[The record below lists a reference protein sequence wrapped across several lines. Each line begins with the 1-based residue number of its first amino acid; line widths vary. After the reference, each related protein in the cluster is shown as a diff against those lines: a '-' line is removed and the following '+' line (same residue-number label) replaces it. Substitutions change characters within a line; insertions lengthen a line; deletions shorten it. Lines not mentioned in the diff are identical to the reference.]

1 MPKRNEWSRLLNRF
15 GKVPDAVARAEPPR
29 RPSRI
34 RAESGNEA
42 TVYLYDVIDS
52 WFGVDAQ
59 EFVRELAAL
68 DVETIHVRINSPGGS
83 VFDGMAIYNALKQH
97 RAEIVTHV
105 DGLAASA
112 ASVIALAGDEVRMGT
127 GAFLMIHNAWGM
139 AIGDADEM
147 RQMADTLEK
156 INGSLVGIYATRT
169 GMDAEEVQALM
180 DAETWFTAEEAI
192 EAGLA
197 DAEEEGKQASARAEA
212 PTERDAERALR
223 DAGFSNTAAKAIVAS
238 GYNKATPEPR
248 DEDGELA
255 EILAALEGRGTL
267 VTLATR

>member
-1 MPKRNEWSRLLNRF
+1 MPRRDEWQRMLGRF
-15 GKVPDAVARAEPPR
+15 GNVPDAVARAEAPR

-34 RAESGNEA
+34 RAETSGEA
-42 TVYLYDVIDS
+42 TVYIYDVIDS

-59 EFVRELAAL
+59 EFVRDLAAL
-68 DVETIHVRINSPGGS
+68 EASTIHVRINSPGGS

-97 RAEIVTHV
+97 PARIVAHV

-112 ASVIALAGDEVRMGT
+112 ASVIALAGDEVRMGA
-127 GAFLMIHNAWGM
+127 GAFFMIHNAWGM
-139 AIGDADEM
+139 AIGEASDM

-156 INGSLVGIYATRT
+156 ISGSLVGIYATRT
-169 GMDAEEVQALM
+169 GMDPSEVQALM
-180 DAETWFTAEEAI
+180 DAETWFDAEEAI
-192 EAGLA
+192 EAGFA
-197 DAEEEGKQASARAEA
+197 DLEEDSTQAAARAQA

-223 DAGFSNTAAKAIVAS
+223 DAGFSNAAAKAIIAS
-238 GYNKATPEPR
+238 GYRATPEPR

-255 EILAALEGRGTL
+255 EIMAALEERGTL